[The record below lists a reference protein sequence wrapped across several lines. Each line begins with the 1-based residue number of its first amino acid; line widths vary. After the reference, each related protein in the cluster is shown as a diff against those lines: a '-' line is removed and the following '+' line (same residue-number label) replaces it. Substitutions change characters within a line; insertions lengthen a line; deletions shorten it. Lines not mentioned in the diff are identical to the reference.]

1 MAIID
6 ILSAAQGG
14 AFFRN
19 VATAVGV
26 DEAAAEKAIS
36 TIAPAIA
43 AKLKDK
49 ASADP
54 EAFESLLDL
63 LEDGDGSDIN
73 DPDAITGGE
82 ALSDGKEIL
91 ADLYGSPDAAHSAIA
106 KLAPGLD
113 TSAVS
118 KLGAISATSVLAALA
133 ASNAQSLSTDTAQ
146 AADTGSSGGGFLSMI
161 IAAIVKGLM
170 QGASRQ
176 LAPKRR
182 RRRSYSS
189 YGYGRR
195 RPVRRRKRSIGLDD
209 VFREVL
215 GGRR

>member
-6 ILSAAQGG
+6 ILSSAQGG

-19 VATAVGV
+19 VASAIGI
-26 DEAAAEKAIS
+26 DETEAEKAIGKM
-36 TIAPAIA
+36 APAIA

-73 DPDAITGGE
+73 DPVAITGSE
-82 ALSDGKEIL
+82 AISDGKEIL
-91 ADLYGSPDAAHSAIA
+91 ADLYGSPDAAHSALV

-113 TSAVS
+113 TSSAS

-133 ASNAQSLSTDTAQ
+133 ASNAQTLSSDAAQ
-146 AADTGSSGGGFLSMI
+146 AADTGGGGLLSTI
-161 IAAIVKGLM
+161 ISALVAGLVKG
-170 QGASRQ
+170 ATRQ
-176 LAPKRR
+176 LQPKRR
-182 RRRSYSS
+182 RRRYSNY